1 MDPLFPASYPNLLAE
16 LCAKAEGRKTYDRED
31 SEYCLLLLLNYRK
44 LELPYNNYRAH
55 TPCTHVDANMQYLD
69 LQEHTLI
76 CDLYLPMANQFIYM
90 GRKHMNSSKC
100 G

>member
-44 LELPYNNYRAH
+44 LELPYNIEH
-55 TPCTHVDANMQYLD
+55 IPHVLMLM
-69 LQEHTLI
+69 LI
-76 CDLYLPMANQFIYM
+76 CNI
-90 GRKHMNSSKC
+90 
-100 G
+100 